1 MQHQTAYVNSES
13 ISLSSGLCFSFGGC
27 YLYSYLHLHDPN
39 VMQVSDHLCPSQLN
53 VLPFI
58 FYFPSFTSP
67 AISFAFLILTTVQLF
82 CAAATYKST
91 RIRPIESSKRKR
103 RGKSSA
109 RDERKRRRLMQKEK
123 RRGKRE
129 AAEKRGRGGGKRER
143 QTERER
149 RPPPGNWLEVN
160 RRGRDNYRCIVGFV
174 GTVI

>member
-67 AISFAFLILTTVQLF
+67 AISFAFLILTVQLF

-129 AAEKRGRGGGKRER
+129 AAEKRGKGTARKRGRKERETDRER
-143 QTERER
+143 ET
-149 RPPPGNWLEVN
+149 PPSRQLA
-160 RRGRDNYRCIVGFV
+160 RGKQAWA
-174 GTVI
+174 

>member
-91 RIRPIESSKRKR
+91 RIRPIESSKTKR

-123 RRGKRE
+123 RRGKKRSDRK
-129 AAEKRGRGGGKRER
+129 ARKRGRKERETDRERETPPSRQLAGGK
-143 QTERER
+143 QA
-149 RPPPGNWLEVN
+149 WA
-160 RRGRDNYRCIVGFV
+160 
-174 GTVI
+174 